1 MPSTRKSTRRS
12 GGKRKLNSYQKAIHA
27 HKKSIA
33 AMAEKKG
40 IRFMAAAAM
49 MLKKKSRSRKS
60 KKARK
65 SKSKSRS
72 RKSKSRSRKSKSR
85 SRKSK
90 SRKSKKSKSRKS
102 KKSHNCSARK
112 HWRKGYKSVS
122 GKRVAGKCVKNA
134 RKSKSRSRK

>member
-85 SRKSK
+85 SRK
-90 SRKSKKSKSRKS
+90 
-102 KKSHNCSARK
+102 
-112 HWRKGYKSVS
+112 
-122 GKRVAGKCVKNA
+122 
-134 RKSKSRSRK
+134 